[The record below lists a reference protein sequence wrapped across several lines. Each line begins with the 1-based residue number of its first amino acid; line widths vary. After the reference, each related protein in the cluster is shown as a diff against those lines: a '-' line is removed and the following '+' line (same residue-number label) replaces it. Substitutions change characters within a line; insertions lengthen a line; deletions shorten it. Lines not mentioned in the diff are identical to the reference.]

1 MEVPG
6 SNPRPSALASAHVVR
21 PLPPWRYMYCFLVGL
36 NLLTLT
42 ASLYIQRD
50 AVTQPGG
57 QTTTVRQQ
65 HAVVIGTLTLS
76 AAGHSLWVPAGQT
89 GNCGRTRKS
98 PLPHCPRTQRSAL
111 ATHRQEL
118 SEERDVPVPS
128 DGGRGG
134 RVLLCQPARGH
145 SSSGWMRT

>member
-6 SNPRPSALASAHVVR
+6 SNPRPPAPAPAQVVR
-21 PLPPWRYMYCFLVGL
+21 PLPPWRYMFFFLVGL

-42 ASLYIQRD
+42 ASLYLQRD
-50 AVTQPGG
+50 SVTQPGG

-65 HAVVIGTLTLS
+65 HAVVIGTLTS

-98 PLPHCPRTQRSAL
+98 PLPHRPRTQRGAL
-111 ATHRQEL
+111 TTHRQEL
-118 SEERDVPVPS
+118 SAERDVPVPA

-134 RVLLCQPARGH
+134 RVLLRQPAGGH
-145 SSSGWMRT
+145 RLWGGCAV